1 MQHGGWT
8 ARQRAKA
15 MAAGVAAADKKT
27 LGAGSAK
34 GTSRARNFNLNLAL
48 MLGGTALASA
58 AGSSHA
64 QADDATA
71 STDWQRR
78 LGEISAGD
86 NLRIDTFV
94 TQVAQAGDV
103 ADFNIPAQPLGQ
115 ALIAYSE
122 ATGIAVI
129 ADAALLEGITS
140 APVVG
145 NMAPD
150 QALQVLLANTGIA
163 YRPTSDKAVTLQR
176 VAAGTQGQD
185 GAQELA
191 PLSVEDSAE
200 AAPPLSNGYQPLRAG
215 TTKNSQPLLDTPK
228 TVVVVTE
235 KEMEDRGITDLKQA
249 LRTVPGVTMNQGEG
263 GTRGTNFRIRGFDG
277 NRSDNYVDG
286 VRDATVGSFKD
297 TFNYEQIEVNKGP
310 ASAVGGRGSASGSI
324 NSVTKTP
331 KANSFYNLDGSLG
344 TDNTKRVVLDVNQAV
359 PEEYTSMDG
368 VAFRLN
374 GVWHDSDVAGRD
386 VTESERWGIA
396 PSLTIGLGEP
406 FTATVTYMH
415 AESDGIPDY
424 GLPTVHNE
432 IKEEFRHNFYPQRN
446 VIQENSNIDVVGLDL
461 QYEANDWLTL
471 RNQTRAQWS
480 EVFSIAGHVRTDS
493 SGAVYPLVNTNHG
506 ARTYEDEYYNNQTM
520 ADLDFSTGPL
530 DHEAVIGFDFSREK
544 RYVQN
549 YNLAMHGKNGLW
561 YGSGFSALPNVSINH
576 PDNNF
581 IDDYE
586 LSATTHT
593 SYSSDTKAVY
603 GYDTVSFLDDMFEV
617 NGGLRYE
624 WINSSTVQSLG
635 RDATNTGE
643 YLSWQAGLVYH
654 PVEYGSIYFGYGQ
667 SFTPQDADLAVSTT
681 IPAGQA
687 KALETETYEIG
698 TKWDLFDEKLSLTAA
713 VFQTDKDGQLLNN
726 GTATDPDYVVTGK
739 QRVRGVELG
748 VSGEVTEGWNVA
760 GGYTY
765 MKGKI
770 LQEAST
776 NDDAVFRNMPE
787 HALSLWTSYDLPW
800 WNRDVTVGG
809 GATYMGTRK
818 YLFGVSDEKNIDSY
832 WVFDLMGQYR
842 LTENIEFQ
850 FNLYNLT
857 NEFYADQVG
866 GGFVTPGA
874 GRSALFTTS
883 LRF

>member
-1 MQHGGWT
+1 MGQRGWARST
-8 ARQRAKA
+8 AQQPAR
-15 MAAGVAAADKKT
+15 
-27 LGAGSAK
+27 
-34 GTSRARNFNLNLAL
+34 SRGRNFNLNLAL
-48 MLGGTALASA
+48 LLGGA
-58 AGSSHA
+58 AIAGAGHA
-64 QADDATA
+64 QAEEATPG
-71 STDWQRR
+71 TDWQKR
-78 LGEISAGD
+78 LSEISGGD
-86 NLRIDTFV
+86 ALRIDSFM
-94 TQVAQAGDV
+94 TQVAQAGGT

-115 ALIAYSE
+115 ALIAFSK

-129 ADAALLEGITS
+129 ADSTLLDGLSS

-145 NMAPD
+145 TMAPD
-150 QALQVLLANTGIA
+150 QALQALLANTGIGF
-163 YRPTSDKAVTLQR
+163 RPTSDNAVTLQK
-176 VAAGTQGQD
+176 VAAG
-185 GAQELA
+185 GAGDSQELA
-191 PLSVEDSAE
+191 PLTVEDTAE
-200 AAPPLSNGYQPLRAG
+200 ATPPLSDGYQPLLSG
-215 TTKNSQPLLDTPK
+215 TTKNTQPLLDTPK

-235 KEMEDRGITDLKQA
+235 KQMEDRGITDLKQA

-286 VRDATVGSFKD
+286 VRDPTVGSFKD

-310 ASAVGGRGSASGSI
+310 ASSVGGRGSASGSI

-331 KANSFYNLDGSLG
+331 KAESFYNLDGSLG

-359 PEEYTSMDG
+359 PEEYTSIDG

-374 GVWHDSDVAGRD
+374 GVWHDSEVAGRD

-396 PSLTIGLGEP
+396 PSLTVGLGEP
-406 FTATVTYMH
+406 LTATITYMH
-415 AESDGIPDY
+415 AESDNIPDY
-424 GLPTVHNE
+424 GLPTVNNE
-432 IKEEFRHNFYPQRN
+432 VKEEYRHNFYPQRN
-446 VIQENSNIDVVGLDL
+446 VIQENSNVDVVGLNL

-493 SGAVYPLVNTNHG
+493 SGAVFPLVNTNHG
-506 ARTYEDEYYNNQTM
+506 ARTYEDEFYNNQTM

-530 DHEAVIGFDFSREK
+530 DHEAIVGFDIAREK

-549 YNLAMHGKNGLW
+549 YRLAFKTKNGDW
-561 YGSGFSALPNVSINH
+561 VTAVPNVSINH

-581 IDDYE
+581 ITDYAI
-586 LSATTHT
+586 SATTHT
-593 SYSSDTKAVY
+593 SYVSDTKAVY

-635 RDATNTGE
+635 RDASNTGE

-681 IPAGQA
+681 IPQDQA
-687 KALETETYEIG
+687 EALETTTYEIG
-698 TKWDLFDEKLSLTAA
+698 TKWNLFDEKLSVTAA

-726 GTATDPDYVVTGK
+726 GTTTDPDYVVTGK

-748 VSGEVTEGWNVA
+748 VSGEVTDGWNVA

-770 LQEAST
+770 LEEAST
-776 NDDAVFRNMPE
+776 NDAAVFRNMPE

-800 WNRDVTVGG
+800 WNRDVTVGA

-818 YLFGVSDEKNIDSY
+818 YLFGASDEKNIDSY

-857 NEFYADQVG
+857 DEFYVDQVG

-874 GRSALFTTS
+874 GRSALFTTA
-883 LRF
+883 LKF